1 MKVGVHVSIRD
12 SIDQAVDRAKEEGCD
27 TFQVFTRNPR
37 GWKFSDLDPEEV
49 TTYKEKLA
57 ESGLGPVVDHM
68 PYLPNLSCP
77 EDELYEKSTATL
89 LAEVDRCGTLGIQY
103 LVCHLGSHL
112 GMGRD
117 VGLQRLTD
125 ALNLAVKRVKK
136 DPWILL
142 ENMAGQKNSMGSNFH
157 DIQEVIDGV
166 KNKEKLGVCLDTCLP
181 PGSLVFSNEVP
192 TPIEE
197 VKPLDTVLNSDG
209 QPDRVVTVLERQY
222 SGNLVS
228 IKPEGLP
235 WIRMTS
241 EHPVLCL
248 RPKGWRHL
256 DSNPWR
262 VRLVSQPKWVYAQEV
277 KPGYFVVMPK
287 LASCDTTH
295 VDFRRYIGAAT
306 RRFRFPPVLPL
317 TNALAELLGLYLAEG
332 FTLMGHND
340 RGEIGKVYFAFGHHE
355 TTFIHR
361 VESLVEELF
370 SLKTWLD
377 DSGTATKV
385 CVGSNILTRFF
396 RDVFGTKA
404 TTKKIPSLILRAP
417 PDRIKAFLHGYLLG
431 DGCKDQRGIRYV
443 TGSRTIA
450 YQLMHLLA
458 KIDIRGTISKH
469 NPTQGLIGKRILRSL
484 GWYTVHVG
492 SHEARKLGFDYEFP
506 RAPPRRIIRDT
517 RHFYVP
523 VREIR
528 VESYH
533 GKVRNLTTENGTFTA
548 PFVVTHNCHAYAAGM
563 DLHTEKGVALT
574 LDSFDKEIGFDRLK
588 VVHLNDSEGG
598 QGSGLDRH
606 EHIGMGY
613 IGAKG
618 FKTLLHHDHIRDLPW
633 ILETPEDER
642 RDDKGNLAMVRK
654 LAK

>member
-12 SIDQAVDRAKEEGCD
+12 SIDQAVDRAKQEGCD

-49 TTYKEKLA
+49 KTYKEKLA
-57 ESGLGPVVDHM
+57 ESGLEPVVDHM

-77 EDELYEKSTATL
+77 EDELYEKSAATL

-117 VGLQRLTD
+117 VGLARLTD

-157 DIQEVIDGV
+157 DIKEIIDGV
-166 KNKEKLGVCLDTCLP
+166 KKNERLGVCLDTCLP

-192 TPIEE
+192 TPIES
-197 VKPLDTVLNSDG
+197 VNLRDTVLGSDG
-209 QPDRVVTVLERQY
+209 QADRVLAVMQRPY
-222 SGNLVS
+222 SGKLVS

-235 WIRMTS
+235 WTRVTS
-241 EHPVLCL
+241 DHPILCL
-248 RPKGWRHL
+248 KPNGWHYL
-256 DSNPWR
+256 DTTPWK
-262 VRLVSQPKWVYAQEV
+262 VRLVSQPTWIYARDV

-287 LASCDTTH
+287 LVPCDTTH
-295 VDFRRYIGAAT
+295 VDFRPYIGAAT
-306 RRFRFPPVLPL
+306 RRLRFDPVLPL
-317 TNALAELLGLYLAEG
+317 TEAFAELLGLYLAEG
-332 FTLMGHND
+332 FTFMGQGE
-340 RGEIGKVYFAFGHHE
+340 RGEIGKVYFAFGRHE
-355 TTFIHR
+355 SNLIER
-361 VESLVEELF
+361 VKHLVDELF
-370 SLKTWLD
+370 SLKTWVD
-377 DSGTATKV
+377 ESGTATKV

-396 RDVFGTKA
+396 RHNFGISA
-404 TTKKIPSLILRAP
+404 ATKKIPRLILRAP
-417 PDRIKAFLHGYLLG
+417 PDRIKAFLQGYLLG
-431 DGCKDQRGIRYV
+431 DGCTNHRGIRYV
-443 TGSRTIA
+443 TSSRTVA
-450 YQLMHLLA
+450 YQLIHLLA
-458 KIDIRGTISKH
+458 KLDIRATVSRHK
-469 NPTQGLIGKRILRSL
+469 PTQSSIGNRILKSV

-492 SHEARKLGFDYEFP
+492 SHEARNLGLNYQSP
-506 RAPPRRIIRDT
+506 TASPRRVIKDA
-517 RHFYVP
+517 RHFYLP
-523 VREIR
+523 IREVGDETYR
-528 VESYH
+528 GTVY
-533 GKVRNLTTENGTFTA
+533 NLTTENGTFTA
-548 PFVVTHNCHAYAAGM
+548 PFVVTHNCHAYASGM
-563 DLHTEKGVALT
+563 DLHTEKGVSQT
-574 LDSFDKEIGFDRLK
+574 LASFDKEIGFDRLK

-618 FKTLLHHDHIRDLPW
+618 FKAILHNDHIHDLPW

-642 RDDKGNLAMVRK
+642 RVDKGNLAMVRK